1 MEKTV
6 VARQCVHA
14 RYAPSKTDYDDV
26 ILVKEKVHYSDGTVE
41 PNIRLIKNYQREF
54 YVTKKGFRN
63 HQQKKEWESIDKLDR
78 YVSTQ
83 RNLASGI
90 AKALHK
96 PIGYNLRTLNNSPYV
111 YGTDVTTEN
120 IIKYEYT
127 KRWPDHKSPWTLAVM
142 DFETDVVHGSHTI
155 ISGSISFKN
164 KAAIC
169 YRTDFLDASGQ
180 TIDNIKKAFDLYL
193 GTYKNERNIDLEIV
207 PCNTELEVIKQL
219 IDRAHRWQPD
229 LVGFWNITFDMEK
242 MLDAFKRYNIDP
254 AQILSHPSVEPKY
267 RHFYWKKK
275 DPKKETLSGKKKNV
289 NYDLMWHKTRH
300 MAGFFFVD
308 MKNLYAIVR
317 IGDGRRGSYKLN
329 DVLKDELNLTKLN
342 FSMADHLSDLKWHEF
357 MQTNY
362 KIEYMIYNI
371 FDCISVELLDEKN
384 YDASQVMP
392 ELLGYSEVNTFD
404 SNPRK
409 LADDLHFYCLENQLV
424 MGSTPDNT
432 SEDDDKLQLD
442 KSGWIVTLASH
453 LIQENN
459 GLHIINEDATTAA
472 NLYAMV
478 ADLDIEG
485 TYPTA
490 EIILNVSKETTKRE
504 LCKIQGKDESS
515 QRRMGLNMTNPM
527 GNANE
532 IACDI
537 LDLPTYD
544 NLLIEIDL
552 L

>member
-1 MEKTV
+1 MDKTV

-14 RYAPSKTDYDDV
+14 RYAASKTDYDDV
-26 ILVKEKVHYSDGTVE
+26 LLVKEKVHYSDGSIE
-41 PNIRLIKNYQREF
+41 PNLRLIKNYQREF
-54 YVTKKGFRN
+54 YVTKEGFRN
-63 HQQKKEWESIDKLDR
+63 HQQKKEWESIDKCNR

-83 RNLASGI
+83 RLLAASI
-90 AKALHK
+90 AKALKK
-96 PIGYNLRTLNNSPYV
+96 PIGLNLRTLNNNPYV

-127 KRWPDHKSPWTLAVM
+127 KKWPEHKSPWTLAVM
-142 DFETDVVHGSHTI
+142 DFETDVIHGSGTI
-155 ISGSISFKN
+155 ISGSISFKD

-169 YRTDFLDASGQ
+169 YRTDFLDGSDQ
-180 TIDNIKKAFDLYL
+180 TIEKINKAFDQYL
-193 GTYKNERNIDLEIV
+193 GDYKTNRNINLEII
-207 PCNTELEVIKQL
+207 PCKTELEVIRQL
-219 IDRAHRWQPD
+219 INKAHLWQPD

-242 MLDAFKRYNIDP
+242 MLEAFNRYKIDP
-254 AQILSHPSVEPKY
+254 AEIFSHPMIEPKY

-275 DPKKETLSGKKKNV
+275 DPKKETLSGKKKTV

-308 MKNLYAIVR
+308 MKNLYAIIR
-317 IGDGRRGSYKLN
+317 IASGRRESYALN
-329 DVLKDELNLTKLN
+329 SVLKDELNLTKLN

-357 MQTNY
+357 MQSNY
-362 KIEYMIYNI
+362 KIEYMVYNI

-392 ELLGYSEVNTFD
+392 ELLGFSEVNTFD

-409 LADDLHFYCLENQLV
+409 LADDLHFYCLENRLI
-424 MGSTPDNT
+424 MGSTPEDT

-442 KSGWIVTLASH
+442 KSGWIATLASH
-453 LIQENN
+453 LIHEGS
-459 GLHIINEDATTAA
+459 GLKIINEDKNVVA

-490 EIILNVSKETTKRE
+490 EVILNVSKETTKRE
-504 LCKIQGKDESS
+504 LCKIQGKDERL
-515 QRRMGLNMTNPM
+515 QRKMGLNMTNPQ
-527 GNANE
+527 GNAIE

-537 LDLPTYD
+537 LDLPSFD
-544 NLLIEIDL
+544 ILLKEIEL